1 MYILKNS
8 LKNLVRNKE
17 RNIGILLIALL
28 TLTSVT
34 LSFSIQTLSNLA
46 IKRYKDGFGIQ
57 AKIGFDWEKLEQE
70 QPPEQT
76 INDDGSITMEQ
87 NFEIP
92 MPSASEYEHYADSRY
107 VKQTLYHASCAVA
120 SSSLKPVKNNLKQ
133 GEEVIDISGMSL
145 EKLMEFFG
153 VDTEQE
159 LEKTVGGKEELEKIM
174 DTKNGCI
181 GCLVG
186 FTDLSLLEDFTTGKR
201 KLEQGSFPEKNNE
214 CIISSEFAKE
224 NNLKVGDTISVSG
237 SSISMDKEELSL
249 TVTGIYGDYFNAV
262 TAATFGMTYGD
273 IFTTYDT
280 LMNSGFHYIDL
291 LNGIFVL
298 KNPESA
304 KLFEQELHS
313 KGLNKYQLLEYST
326 EEYKNNTKPLKNISR
341 IAEIFTLS
349 ASMIGAA
356 ILLLISFINV
366 RERKYEIGVL
376 RSMGM
381 KKSSIAR
388 GMIYE
393 TWIVM
398 LAGFAVSILAGLALT
413 KPVASALLG
422 NLTNVSTSLPS
433 VSIWL
438 SAGLAFA
445 LSIVSGLCAVFAVMR
460 HEPMKILSERN

>member
-1 MYILKNS
+1 
-8 LKNLVRNKE
+8 
-17 RNIGILLIALL
+17 
-28 TLTSVT
+28 
-34 LSFSIQTLSNLA
+34 
-46 IKRYKDGFGIQ
+46 
-57 AKIGFDWEKLEQE
+57 
-70 QPPEQT
+70 
-76 INDDGSITMEQ
+76 
-87 NFEIP
+87 
-92 MPSASEYEHYADSRY
+92 
-107 VKQTLYHASCAVA
+107 
-120 SSSLKPVKNNLKQ
+120 
-133 GEEVIDISGMSL
+133 
-145 EKLMEFFG
+145 
-153 VDTEQE
+153 
-159 LEKTVGGKEELEKIM
+159 
-174 DTKNGCI
+174 
-181 GCLVG
+181 
-186 FTDLSLLEDFTTGKR
+186 
-201 KLEQGSFPEKNNE
+201 
-214 CIISSEFAKE
+214 
-224 NNLKVGDTISVSG
+224 
-237 SSISMDKEELSL
+237 
-249 TVTGIYGDYFNAV
+249 
-262 TAATFGMTYGD
+262 MTYGD

-326 EEYKNNTKPLKNISR
+326 EEYENNTKPLKNISR